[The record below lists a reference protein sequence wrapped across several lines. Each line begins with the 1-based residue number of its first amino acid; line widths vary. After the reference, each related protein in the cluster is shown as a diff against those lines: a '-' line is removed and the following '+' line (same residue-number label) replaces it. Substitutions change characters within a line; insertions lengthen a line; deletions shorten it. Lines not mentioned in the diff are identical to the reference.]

1 MRLKRHAVCG
11 RTDEIAPIKPTIPLS
26 GHLRLESQEEATAT
40 MTAALESFTLDDYV
54 SLFIYDG
61 PTSPE
66 IYASELVS
74 LAR

>member
-1 MRLKRHAVCG
+1 
-11 RTDEIAPIKPTIPLS
+11 
-26 GHLRLESQEEATAT
+26 